1 MAKADILSQLY
12 APSRKDSNFDFNALV
27 APPLLSLVSIEDI
40 KYLNY
45 LASSPRFAS
54 KLDYK
59 YSEIKKVMNNR
70 GFRKLHAGTNR
81 VVYVNDDL
89 PNIVIKICTNSI
101 SLTDA
106 PNEYR
111 NQFYLAPFNQKVFEY
126 SPCGTVGLFERVD
139 PITSR
144 EEFLSIAD
152 SVYELLTKKILGNFV
167 MEDIGSKYFM
177 NWGIRRLGGFGPVL
191 LDFPSLFVLDGKKLF
206 CNKIN
211 PLTGIPCRGEIDY
224 DAGFNHLYCKCCGKH
239 YQARQLADYE
249 KDNSIIIARN
259 KGDRKMEI
267 VIKRGKET
275 VTQNNSKAS
284 KVLNQNK
291 TKNTLGVEIVKEEVP
306 NIAMPQQP
314 ITTSQEEMEKNTLKV
329 LFAKYPE
336 VGAQII
342 QNSMY
347 TIKKSDVDAKPD
359 QINIGGL
366 TYIRSDLAVHE
377 CHCHDTEEV
386 KEEEDD
392 IDYSRFTPVT
402 EKDFDENGKFILEKE
417 EEPEQESTVVDAR
430 EDYVNDDEEPVTYND
445 KKAFIESK
453 Y

>member
-27 APPLLSLVSIEDI
+27 APPLLSLISIEDI

-59 YSEIKKVMNNR
+59 YGEIKKVMNNR

-81 VVYVNDDL
+81 VVYVNDDI

-239 YQARQLADYE
+239 YQARQLANYE

-291 TKNTLGVEIVKEEVP
+291 TKNTLGVEIVKEERK
-306 NIAMPQQP
+306 I
-314 ITTSQEEMEKNTLKV
+314 
-329 LFAKYPE
+329 
-336 VGAQII
+336 
-342 QNSMY
+342 
-347 TIKKSDVDAKPD
+347 
-359 QINIGGL
+359 
-366 TYIRSDLAVHE
+366 
-377 CHCHDTEEV
+377 
-386 KEEEDD
+386 
-392 IDYSRFTPVT
+392 
-402 EKDFDENGKFILEKE
+402 
-417 EEPEQESTVVDAR
+417 
-430 EDYVNDDEEPVTYND
+430 
-445 KKAFIESK
+445 
-453 Y
+453 